1 MEGHIEFKK
10 MIRDKNLSKNSGGY
24 LGTGAILLAILAGTM
39 ALTNPPKEE
48 YIEYASGR
56 LSAELKESYC
66 KESEAPEILENFNL
80 SKTFATVCNNLLTS
94 QRPALTRHLDNAT
107 QRQNNVVFSIYTT
120 QLWDRRYR
128 TIGVFGNFLTFS
140 SDQVTESSLPGPRIF
155 TETE

>member
-1 MEGHIEFKK
+1 MEGHIELKK

-48 YIEYASGR
+48 YLEYASGQ
-56 LSAELKESYC
+56 LSAEIKENYC
-66 KESEAPEILENFNL
+66 KESEAPKILENFNL
-80 SKTFATVCNNLLTS
+80 SKTFADVCDNLVTS

-107 QRQNNVVFSIYTT
+107 QRQNVVVFSIYKT
-120 QLWDRRYR
+120 QLWDRQYR

-140 SDQVTESSLPGPRIF
+140 SEKVDNEFSPLEKIF
-155 TETE
+155 TE

>member
-1 MEGHIEFKK
+1 MEGHIELDN

-48 YIEYASGR
+48 YLEYASGQ
-56 LSAELKESYC
+56 LSSELKENYC

-80 SKTFATVCNNLLTS
+80 SKTFADVCNNLVTS
-94 QRPALTRHLDNAT
+94 QRPALRRHLDNAT
-107 QRQNNVVFSIYTT
+107 QRRNVVIFSIYTT
-120 QLWDRRYR
+120 RLWDRQYR

-140 SDQVTESSLPGPRIF
+140 SDQVDDHSSPGLKIF
-155 TETE
+155 TE